1 MKKFIISFL
10 VILAAANVLMFAIPT
25 AKKADVIISN
35 TKIFDHLKIDSEF
48 DAISFTDGKVS
59 FIGKSTYVYPLIGD
73 ETKVL
78 DNKHQAFA
86 YPTNLKSIEE
96 VLKVISPE
104 MERTEI
110 VKLLKINKTIKKDT
124 QINIAVL
131 NCDLEKK
138 CPDKLKLIGFIL
150 DGKIVEKK

>member
-10 VILAAANVLMFAIPT
+10 VILAAANILMFAIPT

-35 TKIFDHLKIDSEF
+35 TKIFDLLKIESES

-78 DNKHQAFA
+78 DNKHQAYA
-86 YPTNLKSIEE
+86 YPTKAKSIDEI
-96 VLKVISPE
+96 LKVISPE
-104 MERTEI
+104 MKRDQI
-110 VKLLKINKTIKKDT
+110 VKSLGIKETFYKDS

-138 CPDKLKLIGFIL
+138 CPEKLKVIAFIL